1 MILLWGLRHEAP
13 MAAVLHALTR
23 RGVETV
29 MIDQRAYPTVAG
41 SLTAH
46 QHGASGWISVA
57 GCQRP
62 IDEFSGYFLRP
73 YPIPPRYRHGLTL
86 HQVAAIDQMMLIVAE
101 TAPAHIAVV
110 NRPSAMASN
119 DSKPAQLAQLE
130 DLGFLVP
137 DTIVTN
143 DRQVAE
149 DFWARHGTVVYKSTS
164 GIRSI
169 ANILTSAH
177 RNRLDRLATCPTQ
190 FQEFIPGIDYRVHVV
205 GDEVFATQIISTAT
219 DYRYAATQAA
229 QRTMAAA
236 QLPDHIADQCCYATR
251 ELRLLLAG
259 IDLRRTPDGDWYCFE
274 VNTAPA
280 FSWFQDHTGQPIADA
295 VAALLQHGAHTG
307 TTVQH
312 DGKVRQTMT
321 ESVS

>member
-13 MAAVLHALTR
+13 MVSVLRALTR

-29 MIDQRAYPTVAG
+29 MIDQRAYPTVTG
-41 SLTAH
+41 SLTAC
-46 QHGASGWISVA
+46 QDGASGWISVA
-57 GCQRP
+57 GCRRP
-62 IDEFSGYFLRP
+62 IDGFSGYFLRP
-73 YPIPPRYRHGLTL
+73 YPIPPRYHHGLTF
-86 HQVAAIDQMMLIVAE
+86 HQVTAIDQMMLSIAE
-101 TAPAHIAVV
+101 TAPAQIAVV

-143 DRQVAE
+143 DREVAE

-169 ANILTSAH
+169 ASTLTTAH
-177 RNRLDRLATCPTQ
+177 RDRLDRLATCPTQ
-190 FQEFIPGIDYRVHVV
+190 FQEFIPGVDYRVHVA
-205 GDEVFATQIISTAT
+205 GDQVFSTQIVSTAT

-236 QLPDHIADQCCYATR
+236 QLPAHVADRCYYATR
-251 ELRLLLAG
+251 ELGLLLAG

-295 VAALLQHGAHTG
+295 VAALLQHGDTG
-307 TTVQH
+307 RTLEQ
-312 DGKVRQTMT
+312 DGKARQPMT
-321 ESVS
+321 ESAA

>member
-13 MAAVLHALTR
+13 MASVLRALTR
-23 RGVETV
+23 RGAEVV
-29 MIDQRAYPTVAG
+29 MIDQRAYPTVTG
-41 SLTAH
+41 SITAC
-46 QHGASGWISVA
+46 QDGASGWISVA
-57 GCQRP
+57 GCRRP
-62 IDEFSGYFLRP
+62 VAEFSGYFLRP
-73 YPIPPRYRHGLTL
+73 YPIPPRYQHGLAF
-86 HQVAAIDQMMLIVAE
+86 HQVAAIDQMMLSIAE
-101 TAPAHIAVV
+101 TAPAHITVV

-143 DRQVAE
+143 DREVAE
-149 DFWARHGTVVYKSTS
+149 EFWARHGTVVYKSTS

-169 ANILTSAH
+169 ANTLTAAD
-177 RNRLDRLATCPTQ
+177 RPRLDRLATCPTQ

-205 GDEVFATQIISTAT
+205 GDEVFATRIVSTAT
-219 DYRYAATQAA
+219 DYRYAFTQSA
-229 QRTMAAA
+229 QRTMAATR
-236 QLPDHIADQCCYATR
+236 LPGHVADRCQHATR
-251 ELRLLLAG
+251 ELDLLLAG

-295 VAALLQHGAHTG
+295 VAALLQHGARTG
-307 TTVQH
+307 SAVQ
-312 DGKVRQTMT
+312 
-321 ESVS
+321 

>member
-13 MAAVLHALTR
+13 MGSVLQALSR

-29 MIDQRAYPTVAG
+29 MIDQRAYPTVTG
-41 SLTAH
+41 SLVAGH
-46 QHGASGWISVA
+46 DGASGWISVA
-57 GCQRP
+57 GCRRP
-62 IDEFSGYFLRP
+62 IEESSGYFLRP
-73 YPIPPRYRHGLTL
+73 YPVPPRYHHGLTL
-86 HQVAAIDQMMLIVAE
+86 RQVAVIDQMMLSIAE
-101 TAPAHIAVV
+101 TAGPHIAVV

-130 DLGFLVP
+130 EIGFLVP

-169 ANILTSAH
+169 ASILTDAH
-177 RNRLDRLATCPTQ
+177 RDRLDRLATCPTQ

-205 GDEVFATQIISTAT
+205 GDEVFSTRIVSTAT
-219 DYRYAATQAA
+219 DYRYAARQGAR
-229 QRTMAAA
+229 RTMAASH
-236 QLPDHIADQCCYATR
+236 LPTHIAERCHRATR
-251 ELRLLLAG
+251 ELGLLLAG

-280 FSWFQDHTGQPIADA
+280 FSWFEDHTGQPIADA
-295 VAALLQHGAHTG
+295 VAALLQRGSHTG
-307 TTVQH
+307 RAVEQGRKAPQATT
-312 DGKVRQTMT
+312 
-321 ESVS
+321 EPAA

>member
-1 MILLWGLRHEAP
+1 
-13 MAAVLHALTR
+13 
-23 RGVETV
+23 
-29 MIDQRAYPTVAG
+29 
-41 SLTAH
+41 
-46 QHGASGWISVA
+46 
-57 GCQRP
+57 
-62 IDEFSGYFLRP
+62 
-73 YPIPPRYRHGLTL
+73 
-86 HQVAAIDQMMLIVAE
+86 
-101 TAPAHIAVV
+101 
-110 NRPSAMASN
+110 MASN

-143 DRQVAE
+143 DREVAE

-169 ANILTSAH
+169 ASTLTTAH
-177 RNRLDRLATCPTQ
+177 RDRLDRLATCPTQ
-190 FQEFIPGIDYRVHVV
+190 FQEFIPGVDYRVHVA
-205 GDEVFATQIISTAT
+205 GDQVFSTQIVSTAT

-236 QLPDHIADQCCYATR
+236 QLPAHVADRCHYATH
-251 ELRLLLAG
+251 ELGLLLTG

-295 VAALLQHGAHTG
+295 VAALLQHGGHTRR
-307 TTVQH
+307 TFEQ
-312 DGKVRQTMT
+312 DEKARQPMT
-321 ESVS
+321 ESAV

>member
-13 MAAVLHALTR
+13 MASVLRALTR
-23 RGVETV
+23 RGAEVV
-29 MIDQRAYPTVAG
+29 MIDQRAYPTVTG
-41 SLTAH
+41 SVTAC
-46 QHGASGWISVA
+46 QDGASGWISVA
-57 GCQRP
+57 GYRRP
-62 IDEFSGYFLRP
+62 IKEFSGYFLRP
-73 YPIPPRYRHGLTL
+73 YPVPPRYQHGLTF
-86 HQVAAIDQMMLIVAE
+86 HQVAAIDQMMLSIAE
-101 TAPAHIAVV
+101 IAPAHIAVV

-143 DRQVAE
+143 DREVAQ
-149 DFWARHGTVVYKSTS
+149 DFWARHGTVIYKSTS

-169 ANILTSAH
+169 ANTLTAAH
-177 RNRLDRLATCPTQ
+177 RDRLDQLATCPTQ

-205 GDEVFATQIISTAT
+205 GDEVFATQIVSTAT

-236 QLPDHIADQCCYATR
+236 QLPGHVAGRCHYATR
-251 ELRLLLAG
+251 ELGLLLAG

-295 VAALLQHGAHTG
+295 VAALLQHGTHTG
-307 TTVQH
+307 STVQQ
-312 DGKVRQTMT
+312 DRKARQITT
-321 ESVS
+321 EPAP